1 MKNEKNES
9 KETNDNIKIESLN
22 IIQVKPSSDIAD
34 SVATIIVDKI
44 ISDAVRNSVINDTYK
59 TLNSHCFT
67 YLTNFIN
74 PYLKN
79 RFIFYEKGFE
89 DLNQLKDEKYFC
101 RKPIEKVNT
110 WTLLPEPKCCDV
122 DRCANTKT
130 KLIRYK
136 KYTELKSDGLKES
149 SFALDAEEDIRHIK
163 NNNNVFDGREDNIN
177 YNFNAKSKK
186 ENKYSVNNSRKNVL
200 QNISKENIIKA
211 DKKKE
216 IKKKNIRQ
224 IFKYNE
230 DKIPEK
236 KEKEEILEIS
246 IVNDLPVESY
256 ENKYSLINSNE
267 ENDRLRREREFELIK
282 KEEIKKLEKERQ
294 DKRNKQLLLKKME
307 KEFDSN
313 RLTFDPNGKVINLKH
328 QNYENLEDG
337 FAFSK
342 LRIKTEGAKKKSTFN
357 LMDVVYPIEGLDPS
371 KGNENKNESVAV
383 TRRSSLVKGRQSILK
398 KIESDI
404 SKIKVEKNEED
415 KMWNNKNSKPSK
427 DKKESILPSGGNFEK
442 IIPETG
448 VIITGENQREVKE
461 GGFDYIKKYN
471 KPSFNELSKFISESV
486 NLNSKN
492 YSSLMNS
499 NIDLNKNNKNINS
512 YGNND
517 HLKGEDSYIGYK
529 EEFNDNNPLIKN
541 ALSINN
547 IKYYSPSSNRYN
559 NLSINNSDLNT
570 KRRNL
575 LNSYDRIKTEGN
587 NYKSIQLSNN
597 FDVNNQNLKN
607 VFDDVIVKDTKN
619 KYIKSTEVDN
629 LANLNYLEKAVLP
642 FKNLRYKKQNG
653 VRQLVDIG
661 KDNNIENYSGQIF
674 MNKFN
679 SQIINN
685 KEWGKEDNDAY
696 KMQERLNNE
705 MKGENQSLFRKQ
717 RNNNR
722 MKNLGMQI
730 ITEGNN
736 KRERKVP
743 LFGGNLK

>member
-1 MKNEKNES
+1 M
-9 KETNDNIKIESLN
+9 
-22 IIQVKPSSDIAD
+22 
-34 SVATIIVDKI
+34 
-44 ISDAVRNSVINDTYK
+44 
-59 TLNSHCFT
+59 
-67 YLTNFIN
+67 
-74 PYLKN
+74 
-79 RFIFYEKGFE
+79 
-89 DLNQLKDEKYFC
+89 
-101 RKPIEKVNT
+101 
-110 WTLLPEPKCCDV
+110 
-122 DRCANTKT
+122 
-130 KLIRYK
+130 
-136 KYTELKSDGLKES
+136 
-149 SFALDAEEDIRHIK
+149 
-163 NNNNVFDGREDNIN
+163 
-177 YNFNAKSKK
+177 
-186 ENKYSVNNSRKNVL
+186 
-200 QNISKENIIKA
+200 
-211 DKKKE
+211 
-216 IKKKNIRQ
+216 
-224 IFKYNE
+224 
-230 DKIPEK
+230 
-236 KEKEEILEIS
+236 
-246 IVNDLPVESY
+246 
-256 ENKYSLINSNE
+256 
-267 ENDRLRREREFELIK
+267 
-282 KEEIKKLEKERQ
+282 EKERQ

-313 RLTFDPNGKVINLKH
+313 RLTFDPNGKVINLKC

-357 LMDVVYPIEGLDPS
+357 LMDVIYPIEGLDPN

-471 KPSFNELSKFISESV
+471 KPSFSELSRFISESV

-685 KEWGKEDNDAY
+685 KEWGKEDNDMY